1 MFRFMVTPSCGFT
14 TRWRREPCRLRPN
27 GRVQPRCGAQRSN
40 FGCNPVLG
48 GLCCVIARSTSR
60 ATYFFPK
67 MAQPSRM
74 PMPRV
79 SKVGIHIQLIPP
91 IIPLPIMPPLIVPPV
106 IAPPPKRR
114 KSTTTMTK
122 AMTRAVLF
130 VAFMRLI
137 SLPKSRSSGSLEACN
152 HTLQPGSGFHGNLMR
167 HRIFFEDAER
177 FHRDYGDDDR
187 TVASS
192 YTVTLQGSNSP
203 TFRLAER
210 AR

>member
-1 MFRFMVTPSCGFT
+1 MHPSEASAPAACSTARGVRT
-14 TRWRREPCRLRPN
+14 N
-27 GRVQPRCGAQRSN
+27 GRVQLHAERVN
-40 FGCNPVLG
+40 CNAVLG

-67 MAQPSRM
+67 MAQPSRI

-79 SKVGIHIQLIPP
+79 SKVGIHIQLIP
-91 IIPLPIMPPLIVPPV
+91 PIMPPLIVPPV

-130 VAFMRLI
+130 VEFMRLI

-167 HRIFFEDAER
+167 HRIFFEDAKR
-177 FHRDYGDDDR
+177 FHRVYGGDDR